1 MKKTTTIDA
10 LPASIEEEKCSPVSD
25 TAVEEEKVDALSAS
39 IEENKC
45 SPVGGNDAR
54 TMNVE
59 NIDALSASIEE
70 NKCSPVG
77 GNDARTMNVENIDA
91 LSASNIENEC
101 SPVNGP
107 VAYLD
112 HPEPAANLDEP
123 AENATKP
130 AADNAKPAADNAKP
144 AEPAEPAEPS
154 EYAEYAEYA
163 EPTAYAEPAEY
174 AEYAEPTA
182 LAAFAQPTTFAES
195 AIQPQPRP
203 AETNIANSDNY
214 EAYEPRELQTSSSC
228 YSDGQSSSHSLEDR
242 ILRRLRESM
251 SPFAIEVEEEEGNAD
266 LLSICSNN
274 SDEPQHQ
281 YSALG
286 RETPKLVIPKKR
298 GAPTCKADKHGAAIS
313 KSPKEP
319 EAVKPNEIVPP
330 IATAVETTRHKEPEA
345 EKPNN
350 VDSSEANRKMER
362 APSVDSAVDD
372 KKTKKSIARRIV
384 ELVQSLVA
392 CFRAKPKADPTPPI
406 IAPVRIRTP
415 MTYARVAAN
424 YGVWPDHSR
433 VFVLGA

>member
-10 LPASIEEEKCSPVSD
+10 LSASIEEEKCSPASD

-39 IEENKC
+39 IEENEC
-45 SPVGGNDAR
+45 SPVGEIAAEGEK
-54 TMNVE
+54 VE
-59 NIDALSASIEE
+59 KADALSASIEE
-70 NKCSPVG
+70 NDCPPVG
-77 GNDARTMNVENIDA
+77 GPTAN
-91 LSASNIENEC
+91 
-101 SPVNGP
+101 
-107 VAYLD
+107 LD

-130 AADNAKPAADNAKP
+130 AADNAKPA
-144 AEPAEPAEPS
+144 EPAEPAE
-154 EYAEYAEYA
+154 YTEYAEYA

-203 AETNIANSDNY
+203 AETNIANSDNH

-251 SPFAIEVEEEEGNAD
+251 SPFAIEVEEEEGDAD

-298 GAPTCKADKHGAAIS
+298 GAPTSKADKREAAIS

-319 EAVKPNEIVPP
+319 EAVKPNEIVSP

-362 APSVDSAVDD
+362 APSVDSALDN

-392 CFRAKPKADPTPPI
+392 CFRAKPKADPAPPI

-415 MTYARVAAN
+415 TTYAMVARA
-424 YGVWPDHSR
+424 YGVWCDSSHT
-433 VFVLGA
+433 F